1 MTEKTND
8 MIPTDP
14 EKKLPASL
22 DRHLRNILP
31 DKDLNHFREQL
42 PPAFLS
48 DASEGLD
55 HLRDTKQLETVLQQ
69 LNQQMHQQLK
79 HKKTHKYR
87 KSVADMSWSYWA
99 IIIILLLSI
108 AGFIVIRLLLS
119 H

>member
-1 MTEKTND
+1 MTDETND

-22 DRHLRNILP
+22 DRHLRTILP

-48 DASEGLD
+48 DATEGLD
-55 HLRDTKQLETVLQQ
+55 HLRDTKHLETVLQQ

-79 HKKTHKYR
+79 NKKKHKFR
-87 KSVADMSWSYWA
+87 RSAGDMRWSYWA
-99 IIIILLLSI
+99 IIIILLLCIGS
-108 AGFIVIRLLLS
+108 FIVIRLLLR